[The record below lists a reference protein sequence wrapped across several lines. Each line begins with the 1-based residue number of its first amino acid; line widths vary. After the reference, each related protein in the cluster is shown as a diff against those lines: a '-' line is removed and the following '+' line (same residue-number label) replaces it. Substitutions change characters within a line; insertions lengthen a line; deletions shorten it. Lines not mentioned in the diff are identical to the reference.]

1 MAFVSMAIVSVA
13 HVEVSRGAAVQS
25 SVGFRLRL
33 PRLAALA
40 ALATYCLV
48 VVLLEVVLVLA

>member
-1 MAFVSMAIVSVA
+1 MAIVSEA

-40 ALATYCLV
+40 ALATRTLV
-48 VVLLEVVLVLA
+48 VVLLEIVLVLA